1 MNEFT
6 HTNTGG
12 RTAWWMVTLKKVYR
26 ISKIVVYNRVNSERI
41 DGTKVWVGTNLQGGD
56 YNGATNVATLK
67 FVSGTQ
73 PYTIPDLDIEGSSVA
88 LQGGSN
94 GHITLSE
101 VEVYIMTIGMYSVSH
116 KSEPY

>member
-1 MNEFT
+1 
-6 HTNTGG
+6 
-12 RTAWWMVTLKKVYR
+12 MVTLKKVYR
-26 ISKIVVYNRVNSERI
+26 ISKIVVYYRGNSANRI

-73 PYTIPDLDIEGSSVA
+73 PYTIPDLDIEGSSVE
-88 LQGGSN
+88 LQGGN

-101 VEVYIMTIGMYSVSH
+101 VEVYTMTIGMYNVSH
-116 KSEPY
+116 KSERY